1 MQGYR
6 GSTVLLNNMILFYI
20 TDIVIKYYYG
30 GSLSSHFDWA
40 SVSCCDD
47 DSSRLAGVSPQELFQ
62 FAMHFIV
69 SHFPT
74 LISIMAVSLFP
85 DLINSVA
92 PKEPINALNLAM
104 CKVRQTFLTRI

>member
-6 GSTVLLNNMILFYI
+6 GSTVLLNNVILFYI

-47 DSSRLAGVSPQELFQ
+47 SSRLAGVSPQELFQ
-62 FAMHFIV
+62 FVMHFIV

-85 DLINSVA
+85 DLINSIA
-92 PKEPINALNLAM
+92 QKEPIN
-104 CKVRQTFLTRI
+104 KVRQTFLTRI

>member
-1 MQGYR
+1 MVQGYR
-6 GSTVLLNNMILFYI
+6 GSTVLLNNVILFYI

-47 DSSRLAGVSPQELFQ
+47 SSRLAGVSPQELFQ
-62 FAMHFIV
+62 FVMHFIV

-85 DLINSVA
+85 DLINSIA
-92 PKEPINALNLAM
+92 QKEPINNLNLAM